1 MIIVGM
7 MVGWIRKDANSR
19 NDGMVD
25 MKGDNSRNDGKMDKE
40 G

>member
-1 MIIVGM
+1 MIIVRM
-7 MVGWIRKDANSR
+7 MVGWIRKDDNSR

-25 MKGDNSRNDGKMDKE
+25 MKGDNSRNDGKMEKE